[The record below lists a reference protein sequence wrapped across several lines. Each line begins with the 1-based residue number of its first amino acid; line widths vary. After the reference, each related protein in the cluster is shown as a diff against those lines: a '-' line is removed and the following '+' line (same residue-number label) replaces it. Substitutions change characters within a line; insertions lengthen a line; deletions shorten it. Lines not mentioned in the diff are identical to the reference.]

1 MSNPFLEILQQNIAN
16 QAVESLGRQLV
27 IENQNQMNNAGQ
39 SAINLLLNGLMKN
52 ISNNN
57 GIGH

>member
-1 MSNPFLEILQQNIAN
+1 MSNHFLEILKQNIAN